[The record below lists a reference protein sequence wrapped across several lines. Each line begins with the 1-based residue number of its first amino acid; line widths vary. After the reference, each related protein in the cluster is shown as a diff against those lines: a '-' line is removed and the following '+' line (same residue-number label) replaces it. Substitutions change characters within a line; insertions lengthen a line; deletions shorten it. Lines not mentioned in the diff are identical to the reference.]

1 MSVEKRATRS
11 ELPSSSDGTT
21 DPIHL
26 ESSLRRTASEGEKL
40 EDRLLVESRMLARA
54 QQIANIG
61 SYEWN
66 LRTGAVFWTD
76 QIYRI
81 HGFAPGSVTPSLE
94 LAFDRIHPDD
104 RERVRTSTERAAAQG
119 RGQNAEYR
127 ILRADGERI
136 VWAEAELIADEHG
149 RPVRMIG
156 VIQDITDL
164 RRAEA
169 SARQSAEHLRLAVGA
184 ARIGVW
190 TYEPATKRFAS
201 SVGMHELVGLRSDDS
216 DAAEAIAS
224 RIHPED
230 SAQLRR
236 AITELPPGGRV
247 ETEYRIIR
255 PDGHIRWLMTRA
267 ESSLDAT
274 GRPCLHGVTWD
285 VTERKDAEEE
295 RRRLLAR
302 SQTAREQAEDAN
314 RQKDEFLATL
324 SHELRTPLNSILGWI
339 DLLRTGELDL
349 HETAEAL
356 DTIERN
362 AQRQRQLIADILD
375 VSKII
380 QGKVRLERRPSQP
393 WEFIEPAMK
402 SMQPIAREKGVRLR
416 STLDETGPISIDV
429 GRMQQVVSNL
439 VSNAIKFSRPGGTV
453 EVELIDEGEWIT
465 LRVCDDG
472 EGISSDFLPHVFERF
487 RQADSTSSRRHGG
500 LGLGLAIVRHLVELH
515 GGAAAASSDGI
526 GRGAIFSVRLP
537 RSVDGIGSE
546 HDRHRLDA
554 SEDARLRTIARAVAG
569 LRVLVVDDEEDAR
582 LLVATGLGR
591 FGAVVEVADSAR
603 NALDRISVSRP
614 DVLVSDVGM
623 PGDDG
628 YSLIRELRSRAPEH
642 GGQIPALALTAY
654 AGSEDRRRLLAAGF
668 QLHVTKPISSV
679 ELASKLVQLVRPAML
694 ADEITL

>member
-11 ELPSSSDGTT
+11 EFPSPLDGTS
-21 DPIHL
+21 
-26 ESSLRRTASEGEKL
+26 ESLRAEHVLRAEEGDKV
-40 EDRLLVESRMLARA
+40 EDRLLAESRMLARA
-54 QQIANIG
+54 QQIASIG

-81 HGFAPGSVTPSLE
+81 HGLEPGSVTPSLE
-94 LAFDRIHPDD
+94 LAFAAIHPDD
-104 RERVRTSTERAAAQG
+104 RERVRSSTERAAAQG

-127 ILRADGERI
+127 IVRPDGERV
-136 VWAEAELIADEHG
+136 VWAEAEPVADEQGH
-149 RPVRMIG
+149 PVRMIG

-190 TYEPATKRFAS
+190 TYEPSTRRFAS
-201 SVGMHELVGLRSDDS
+201 SVGIHELVGLAPDDPEP
-216 DAAEAIAS
+216 AGTIAS

-230 SAQLRR
+230 ADPLRV
-236 AITELPPGGRV
+236 AITELPRGGRV
-247 ETEYRIIR
+247 ETEYRVVR
-255 PDGHIRWLMTRA
+255 PDGQIRWLMTRA
-267 ESSLDAT
+267 ESSIDAT

-302 SQTAREQAEDAN
+302 EQAAREQAEEAN

-380 QGKVRLERRPSQP
+380 QGKIRLERRPSQP

-416 STLDETGPISIDV
+416 STLDETGPISVDV

-439 VSNAIKFSRPGGTV
+439 VSNAIKFSRSGGAV
-453 EVELIDEGEWIT
+453 EVALLDEGEWIT
-465 LRVCDDG
+465 LRVRDEG

-515 GGAAAASSDGI
+515 GGVAGASSDGL
-526 GRGAIFSVRLP
+526 GRGAVFAVRLP
-537 RSVDGIGSE
+537 RSADGLGSE
-546 HDRHRLDA
+546 QDRGRLDP
-554 SEDARLRTIARAVAG
+554 SEDARLRRIARAVAG

-603 NALDRISVSRP
+603 DALDRIAVCRP

-628 YSLIRELRSRAPEH
+628 YSLIRELRSRPPEH

-694 ADEITL
+694 VEGALL